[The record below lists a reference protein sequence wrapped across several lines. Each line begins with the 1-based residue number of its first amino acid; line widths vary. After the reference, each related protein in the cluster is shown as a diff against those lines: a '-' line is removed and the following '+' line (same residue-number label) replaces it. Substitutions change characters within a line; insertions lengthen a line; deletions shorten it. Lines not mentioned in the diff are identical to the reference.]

1 MRDVVVAGAAMTVFG
16 RFPDQGLKSLA
27 GEAVRDALADA
38 GASPADVQSMYFAN
52 VAAGLLQGQESTR
65 GQHTLRE
72 TGLAGVP
79 LVNIENACA
88 SGSTAVHQAWLAVA
102 SGHVDVALAVGVE
115 KLTHKDKTRAFNAMT
130 SALDQDRLSEISQEI
145 GASGDD
151 RSIFMDVY
159 ARWATWYAERTGATV
174 EDFAR
179 VAAKN
184 HTHGALNPKAQYRTP
199 MTMAQVLAGRPV
211 SGPLT
216 APMCA
221 PIGDGAAAVLL
232 TTPDRARVWD
242 ADPVRVLGT
251 TLGCGISG
259 VYGELVPQTARR
271 AYDMAGV
278 DPTDIDVVECHD
290 ATAPAE
296 LIVSEELGLCAPGDG
311 AKLLRSGETTL
322 GGRVPINPSG
332 GLESKGHP
340 LGATGIAQLVELVD
354 QLRDRCGARQV
365 SNARIALAENAGG
378 YLGPDAAI
386 ACITILGRI

>member
-1 MRDVVVAGAAMTVFG
+1 MRDVVVAGAAMTAFG
-16 RFPDQGLKSLA
+16 RFPDRGLKSLA
-27 GEAVRDALADA
+27 GEAVRDVLADA
-38 GASPADVQSMYFAN
+38 GAPPADVQSVYFSN
-52 VAAGLLQGQESTR
+52 VAAGRLQGQESTR
-65 GQHTLRE
+65 GQHTLRD

-79 LVNIENACA
+79 LVNVENACA

-115 KLTHKDKTRAFNAMT
+115 KLTHDDKTRAFAAMT
-130 SALDQDRLSEISQEI
+130 SALDQDRLSEIAKEI
-145 GASGDD
+145 GGSGDD

-159 ARWATWYAERTGATV
+159 ARWAAWYADRTGATAQ
-174 EDFAR
+174 DFAR

-199 MTMAQVLAGRPV
+199 MTVEQVLAGRPV
-211 SGPLT
+211 CGPLT
-216 APMCA
+216 VPMCA

-232 TTPDRARVWD
+232 ATPDRARALG
-242 ADPVRVLGT
+242 ADPVRLLAT
-251 TLGCGISG
+251 TVGCGIPG

-271 AYDMAGV
+271 AYEMAGLE
-278 DPTDIDVVECHD
+278 PTDINVVECHD

-311 AKLLRSGETTL
+311 PKLLRTGETTL

-340 LGATGIAQLVELVD
+340 LGATGIAQLVELAD
-354 QLRDRCGARQV
+354 QLRHRCGARQV
-365 SNARIALAENAGG
+365 PGARFAIAENAGG

-386 ACITILGRI
+386 AGITILGRI